1 MSVAIPLLLQEF
13 ERAGHLDKLADFIAG
28 FGADF
33 YGLPRTT
40 QQIEVVKESWT
51 VPSIVNGVVP
61 LAAGQTLD
69 WKIK

>member
-1 MSVAIPLLLQEF
+1 MAIPLLLQEF
-13 ERAGHLDKLADFIAG
+13 ERAGHLDKLGDFIAG

-40 QQIEVVKESWT
+40 QQIEVVKEQWT
-51 VPSIVNGVVP
+51 VPTIVSGVVP